1 MSGCSSVPTLTKQT
15 HTQRRMSHSPGLLG
29 RTNGKSGSERG
40 ESARLVAEPW
50 LGLACTELQKET
62 NKKEEK
68 DEGGRERERECVCVC
83 VRAQCCKT
91 AGQTSGANGSR

>member
-68 DEGGRERERECVCVC
+68 DEGGREREREKESVCVWCVCVC
-83 VRAQCCKT
+83 A
-91 AGQTSGANGSR
+91 